1 MIQGTAV
8 GAALSAWTDATA
20 EVMLSWSDRLR
31 SRTVV
36 KLVERGR
43 GELEIVTPSGAPNA
57 VIHVDRGTQP
67 APIALNISRTLKD
80 ARVEVALLPDQF
92 LFRRLELP
100 NRAAEFLPGIVR
112 AQIDSLTPWRADECV
127 FGWSSPQQVDSAK
140 MAVTV
145 VATARDVVAPYISLL
160 ARAGCHAI
168 SLFTMP
174 AELSHDAI
182 PVNVHEELGTAIVS
196 HESVSRMLRAGLALS
211 LAAAVLAV
219 GGAAFLSDHYAAQQR
234 ELSAELSRGRAHSS
248 NDASAIVTAQDRIL
262 SHKHDSPFVVLVL
275 EDLSRLLPDHTYLT
289 EMRIEGS
296 KLQIVGTTREA
307 PALVG
312 LLERSGRFK
321 QVSFFAPTTRALDQ
335 RDRFHIEATIQP
347 VQPFR
352 S

>member
-1 MIQGTAV
+1 MTGTAIEAV
-8 GAALSAWTDATA
+8 LSAWTDTTA
-20 EVMLSWSDRLR
+20 KVMVSWSDRLR

-36 KLVERGR
+36 KLFEKGK
-43 GELEIVTPSGAPNA
+43 GELEIVTAQGTPTG
-57 VIHVDRGTQP
+57 VVQVGRGTQP
-67 APIALNISRTLKD
+67 AVLNPNISDVLKD
-80 ARVEVALLPDQF
+80 ARVELALLPDQF

-127 FGWSSPQQVDSAK
+127 FGWSSPEQLDSEK

-160 ARAGCHAI
+160 AGAGCHAI
-168 SLFTMP
+168 SLFTVP
-174 AELSHDAI
+174 TGVGHDETPI
-182 PVNVHEELGTAIVS
+182 EVHAELGTAIVS
-196 HESVSRMLRAGLALS
+196 HERVSRSLRAGLAISLS
-211 LAAAVLAV
+211 AAVLTA
-219 GGAAFLSDHYAAQQR
+219 GCAAFLGDHYNTQQR
-234 ELSAELSRGRAHSS
+234 ELSAELSRVRAHSS
-248 NDASAIVTAQDRIL
+248 VDAAMTSTAEDRIL

-289 EMRIEGS
+289 EMRIEGG
-296 KLQIVGTTREA
+296 KLQIIGTTQQA
-307 PALVG
+307 PSLVG

-335 RDRFHIEATIQP
+335 RERFHIEATIQP
-347 VQPFR
+347 VQRLR

>member
-1 MIQGTAV
+1 MMSGTAIEAV
-8 GAALSAWTDATA
+8 LSAWTDTTA
-20 EVMLSWSDRLR
+20 KVIVSWSDRLR

-36 KLVERGR
+36 KLVEKGK
-43 GELEIVTPSGAPNA
+43 GELEIVTAQGIPNR
-57 VIHVDRGTQP
+57 VVQVDRETQS
-67 APIALNISRTLKD
+67 AALAHDISDTLKD

-100 NRAAEFLPGIVR
+100 HRAAEFLPGIVR
-112 AQIDSLTPWRADECV
+112 AQIDSLTPWCADECV
-127 FGWSSPQQVDSAK
+127 FGWSSPEQIDSEK

-145 VATARDVVAPYISLL
+145 VATARAVVAPYISTL

-168 SLFTMP
+168 SLFTVP
-174 AELSHDAI
+174 SEASDDEIS
-182 PVNVHEELGTAIVS
+182 VKVHEELGSAIVS
-196 HESVSRMLRAGLALS
+196 HETLSRMLRAGLAIA
-211 LAAAVLAV
+211 LAAAVLTAA
-219 GGAAFLSDHYAAQQR
+219 GAAFLSDHYNAQQR
-234 ELSAELSRGRAHSS
+234 ELSAELSRARSHSS
-248 NDASAIVTAQDRIL
+248 IDASTAATAQDRIL
-262 SHKHDSPFVVLVL
+262 SHKNVSPFVVLVL
-275 EDLSRLLPDHTYLT
+275 EDLSRLLPDQTYLT

-296 KLQIVGTTREA
+296 KLQIVGTTQEA

>member
-1 MIQGTAV
+1 MMRGTAIEAV
-8 GAALSAWTDATA
+8 LSAWTDTTA
-20 EVMLSWSDRLR
+20 QVILSWSDRLR

-36 KLVERGR
+36 KLVERSR
-43 GELEIVTPSGAPNA
+43 GELEIVTPQGAPNG
-57 VIHVDRGTQP
+57 VVEIDRGTQP
-67 APIALNISRTLKD
+67 AALALNISDTLKD

-127 FGWSSPQQVDSAK
+127 FGWSSPEQIDSEK

-145 VATARDVVAPYISLL
+145 VATARAVIAPYISML

-168 SLFTMP
+168 SLFTVP
-174 AELSHDAI
+174 TELSHDET
-182 PVNVHEELGTAIVS
+182 PVKVHEELGTAIVS
-196 HESVSRMLRAGLALS
+196 HESVSRLLRAGLAIS
-211 LAAAVLAV
+211 LAAAVLTV
-219 GGAAFLSDHYAAQQR
+219 GGAAFLSDHYDAQQR
-234 ELSAELSRGRAHSS
+234 ELSAELSRARAHSS
-248 NDASAIVTAQDRIL
+248 NDASATVTAQDRIL

-296 KLQIVGTTREA
+296 KLQIVGTTQEA

-321 QVSFFAPTTRALDQ
+321 QVSFFAPTTRALDL

-347 VQPFR
+347 LQPFR